1 MRKYRLIDDFQK
13 PTRKTIWK
21 HLDAM
26 AVNYAVYSTHL
37 TELAPVLTNTS
48 LYVYADSDSVVIVQ
62 LHYPKNATD
71 QILSGEDA
79 YWKLTEAVMTTQM
92 TLSKYYSDTKVF
104 GLLLTEEE
112 YSESPIHN
120 SIWSET
126 GVMVIDGVKG
136 MKRRK
141 IRVNEDNDL
150 PGKPIVDDITVM
162 FGHEEEKEE
171 PLKEKEE
178 EEDDNDFERMLNSLL
193 TDDSNT
199 FSKNPSTDKDDNNDD
214 DDDTNGND
222 DDGDTSVRDTRSGE
236 SIDNITFPDGNV
248 EQNDNNS
255 VKVEILRPITN
266 PRRELDKLVGCAD
279 IKQRM
284 DDLVALTSFN
294 QMMRKNFP
302 RNRQHHISL
311 HSLFLGRPG
320 TGKTT
325 VCKIYGSLLHQSG
338 ALSKGHV
345 VVCDRG
351 TFIGTLWG
359 DEERSIRQVV
369 EMAKGGVLMIDEA
382 YLLNSKNDHDPGRMV
397 IQLLMNILADE
408 TQRDIAVVL
417 CGYREPMMRLLNTNP
432 GLLSRFPNKFEFND
446 FTVDEL
452 LEITQCRVRD
462 YHYSFTDEAWTKYR
476 TTLTQAYEV
485 RDPETWGNARYITNL
500 LDRIYMQ
507 HAARCVRQQP
517 EDKFQLLTL
526 TPDDIVPIETPR
538 QRAKFGF

>member
-1 MRKYRLIDDFQK
+1 M
-13 PTRKTIWK
+13 
-21 HLDAM
+21 DAM

-37 TELAPVLTNTS
+37 TELAPVLTDTS

-62 LHYPKNATD
+62 LHYHKNATD

-150 PGKPIVDDITVM
+150 PGKPIVDDITMM

-178 EEDDNDFERMLNSLL
+178 EENDNDFERMLNSLL
-193 TDDSNT
+193 TDDSNI
-199 FSKNPSTDKDDNNDD
+199 FSENPSTDKDDNNNDD
-214 DDDTNGND
+214 GDTNGND

-255 VKVEILRPITN
+255 VKVEILRPIAN

>member
-37 TELAPVLTNTS
+37 TELAPVLTDTS
-48 LYVYADSDSVVIVQ
+48 LYVYADSDSVVIMQ

-92 TLSKYYSDTKVF
+92 ILDKYYSDMKVS

-150 PGKPIVDDITVM
+150 PGKPVVDDITVL
-162 FGHEEEKEE
+162 FGRKEEKEN
-171 PLKEKEE
+171 PQEKEE
-178 EEDDNDFERMLNSLL
+178 KKENDDFERMLNSLL
-193 TDDSNT
+193 TDDNSP
-199 FSKNPSTDKDDNNDD
+199 SSENPSTDKGDNNDD

-236 SIDNITFPDGNV
+236 SIDNMTFPDGNV

-255 VKVEILRPITN
+255 VKVEILRPIAN

>member
-1 MRKYRLIDDFQK
+1 M
-13 PTRKTIWK
+13 
-21 HLDAM
+21 DAM

-37 TELAPVLTNTS
+37 TELAPVLTDTS

-62 LHYPKNATD
+62 LHYHKNATD

-92 TLSKYYSDTKVF
+92 ILDKYYSDMKVS

-150 PGKPIVDDITVM
+150 PGKPVVDDITVL
-162 FGHEEEKEE
+162 FGRKEEKEN
-171 PLKEKEE
+171 PQEKEE
-178 EEDDNDFERMLNSLL
+178 KKENDDFERMLNSLL
-193 TDDSNT
+193 TDDNSP
-199 FSKNPSTDKDDNNDD
+199 SSENPSTDKGDNNDD

-222 DDGDTSVRDTRSGE
+222 NNGDTSVRDTRSGE
-236 SIDNITFPDGNV
+236 SIDNMTFPDGNV

-255 VKVEILRPITN
+255 VKVEILRPIAN

>member
-37 TELAPVLTNTS
+37 TELAPVLTDTS

-92 TLSKYYSDTKVF
+92 ILDKYYSDMKVS

-150 PGKPIVDDITVM
+150 PGKPVVDDITVL
-162 FGHEEEKEE
+162 FGRKEEKEN
-171 PLKEKEE
+171 PQEKEE
-178 EEDDNDFERMLNSLL
+178 KKENDDFERMLNSLL

-199 FSKNPSTDKDDNNDD
+199 FSENPSTDKDDNNDD
-214 DDDTNGND
+214 DDDANGND

-236 SIDNITFPDGNV
+236 SIDNMTFPDGNV
-248 EQNDNNS
+248 EQNENNS
-255 VKVEILRPITN
+255 VKVEILRPIAN

>member
-37 TELAPVLTNTS
+37 TELAPVLTDTS

-62 LHYPKNATD
+62 LHYHKNATD

-92 TLSKYYSDTKVF
+92 ILDKYYSDMKVS

-150 PGKPIVDDITVM
+150 PGKPVVDDITVL
-162 FGHEEEKEE
+162 FGRKEKKENPQEKEE
-171 PLKEKEE
+171 KKEN
-178 EEDDNDFERMLNSLL
+178 DDFERMLNSLL
-193 TDDSNT
+193 TDDNSP
-199 FSKNPSTDKDDNNDD
+199 SSENPSTDKGDNNDD
-214 DDDTNGND
+214 DGDANGND
-222 DDGDTSVRDTRSGE
+222 NNGDTNVCDTRSGE
-236 SIDNITFPDGNV
+236 SIDNMTFPDGNV

-255 VKVEILRPITN
+255 VKVEILRPIAN

-417 CGYREPMMRLLNTNP
+417 CGYQEPMMRLLNTNP

>member
-37 TELAPVLTNTS
+37 TELAPVLTDTS

-62 LHYPKNATD
+62 LHYHKNATD

-92 TLSKYYSDTKVF
+92 ILDKYYSDMKVS

-150 PGKPIVDDITVM
+150 PGKPVVDDITVL
-162 FGHEEEKEE
+162 FGRKEEKEN
-171 PLKEKEE
+171 PQEKEE
-178 EEDDNDFERMLNSLL
+178 KKENDDFERMLNSLL

-199 FSKNPSTDKDDNNDD
+199 FSENPSTDNDD

-248 EQNDNNS
+248 EQNDTNS
-255 VKVEILRPITN
+255 VKVEILRPIAN

>member
-37 TELAPVLTNTS
+37 TELAPVLTDTS

-62 LHYPKNATD
+62 LHYHKNATD
-71 QILSGEDA
+71 KILSGEDA

-92 TLSKYYSDTKVF
+92 ILDKYYSDMKVS

-112 YSESPIHN
+112 YSESLIHN

-150 PGKPIVDDITVM
+150 PGKPVVDDITVL
-162 FGHEEEKEE
+162 FGRKEEKEN
-171 PLKEKEE
+171 PQEKEE
-178 EEDDNDFERMLNSLL
+178 KKENDDFERMLNSLL
-193 TDDSNT
+193 TDDS
-199 FSKNPSTDKDDNNDD
+199 SPSSENPSTDKGDNNDD
-214 DDDTNGND
+214 DGDANGND
-222 DDGDTSVRDTRSGE
+222 NNGDTNVCDTRSGE
-236 SIDNITFPDGNV
+236 SIDNMTFPDGNV

-255 VKVEILRPITN
+255 VKVEILRPIAN

-382 YLLNSKNDHDPGRMV
+382 YLLNSKNDHDPGRLV

-538 QRAKFGF
+538 QKAKFGF

>member
-37 TELAPVLTNTS
+37 TELAPVLTDTS

-62 LHYPKNATD
+62 LHYHKNATD

-92 TLSKYYSDTKVF
+92 ILDKYYSDMKVS

-126 GVMVIDGVKG
+126 GVMVIDGVRG

-150 PGKPIVDDITVM
+150 PGKQIVDDITVL
-162 FGHEEEKEE
+162 FGRKEEKEN
-171 PLKEKEE
+171 PQEKEE
-178 EEDDNDFERMLNSLL
+178 KKENDDFERMLNSLL
-193 TDDSNT
+193 TDDNSP
-199 FSKNPSTDKDDNNDD
+199 SSENPSTDKGDNNDD

-236 SIDNITFPDGNV
+236 SIDNMTFPDGNV
-248 EQNDNNS
+248 EQNENNC
-255 VKVEILRPITN
+255 VNVEILRPIAN

>member
-37 TELAPVLTNTS
+37 TELAPVLTDTS

-62 LHYPKNATD
+62 LHYHKNTTD

-92 TLSKYYSDTKVF
+92 ILDKYYSDMKVS

-150 PGKPIVDDITVM
+150 PGKPVVDDITVL
-162 FGHEEEKEE
+162 FGRKEEKEN
-171 PLKEKEE
+171 PQEKEE
-178 EEDDNDFERMLNSLL
+178 KKENDDFERMLNSLL
-193 TDDSNT
+193 TDDNSP
-199 FSKNPSTDKDDNNDD
+199 SSENPSTDKGDNNDD
-214 DDDTNGND
+214 DGDANGND
-222 DDGDTSVRDTRSGE
+222 NNGDTNVCDTGSGE
-236 SIDNITFPDGNV
+236 SIDNMTFPDGNV

-255 VKVEILRPITN
+255 VKVEILRPIAN

>member
-37 TELAPVLTNTS
+37 TELAPVLTDTS

-62 LHYPKNATD
+62 LHYHKNATD

-92 TLSKYYSDTKVF
+92 ILDKYYSDMKVS

-150 PGKPIVDDITVM
+150 PGKPVVDDITVL
-162 FGHEEEKEE
+162 FGRKEEKEN
-171 PLKEKEE
+171 PQEKEE
-178 EEDDNDFERMLNSLL
+178 KKENDDFESMLNSLL
-193 TDDSNT
+193 TDDNSP
-199 FSKNPSTDKDDNNDD
+199 SSENPSTDKGDNNDD
-214 DDDTNGND
+214 DGDANGND
-222 DDGDTSVRDTRSGE
+222 NNGDTSVRDTRSGE
-236 SIDNITFPDGNV
+236 SIDNMTFPDGNV

-255 VKVEILRPITN
+255 VKVEILRPIAT

-526 TPDDIVPIETPR
+526 TPDDIVPIETPK

>member
-37 TELAPVLTNTS
+37 TELAPVLTDTS

-62 LHYPKNATD
+62 LHYHKNATD
-71 QILSGEDA
+71 KILSGEDA

-92 TLSKYYSDTKVF
+92 ILDKYYSDMKVS

-112 YSESPIHN
+112 YSESLIHN

-150 PGKPIVDDITVM
+150 PGKPVVDDITVL
-162 FGHEEEKEE
+162 FGRKEEKEN
-171 PLKEKEE
+171 PQEKEE
-178 EEDDNDFERMLNSLL
+178 KKENDDFERMLNSLL
-193 TDDSNT
+193 TDDS
-199 FSKNPSTDKDDNNDD
+199 SPSSENPSTDKGDNNDD
-214 DDDTNGND
+214 DGDANGND
-222 DDGDTSVRDTRSGE
+222 NNGDTNVCDTRSGE
-236 SIDNITFPDGNV
+236 SIDNMTFPDGNV

-255 VKVEILRPITN
+255 VKVEILRPIAN

-338 ALSKGHV
+338 ALSQGHV

-382 YLLNSKNDHDPGRMV
+382 YLLNSKNDHDPGRLV

-432 GLLSRFPNKFEFND
+432 GLLSRFPNKFEF
-446 FTVDEL
+446 
-452 LEITQCRVRD
+452 TQCRVRD

-538 QRAKFGF
+538 QKAKFGF

>member
-1 MRKYRLIDDFQK
+1 M
-13 PTRKTIWK
+13 
-21 HLDAM
+21 DAM
-26 AVNYAVYSTHL
+26 AINYAVYSTHL
-37 TELAPVLTNTS
+37 TELAPVLTDTS

-79 YWKLTEAVMTTQM
+79 YWKLTEAIMTTQM

-112 YSESPIHN
+112 FRDSVIYN
-120 SIWSET
+120 SVWNKT

-193 TDDSNT
+193 TDDC
-199 FSKNPSTDKDDNNDD
+199 NDD

-255 VKVEILRPITN
+255 VKVEILRPIAN